1 MRNVSIICLPALA
14 IASACSS
21 LDREAPSEYVAEAI
35 LSNAE
40 GSGIGSAQLI
50 QTGNQISI
58 NLTISALEQGE
69 RAFHLHQTGSCIA
82 PDFTSAGGH
91 LNPFN
96 RSHGKLSE
104 DGKHLGDLPNVV
116 VPESGS
122 VTVEIVLEGDA
133 AELLPIL
140 FDEDGTAVMLH
151 AGPDDYISD
160 PAGAAG
166 PRIACGVLQRRS

>member
-1 MRNVSIICLPALA
+1 MRRTTTICLIALA
-14 IASACSS
+14 VVNACSS
-21 LDREAPSEYVAEAI
+21 PSGEIESEDIGQAN
-35 LSNAE
+35 LTDAE
-40 GSGIGSAQLI
+40 GADIGSAQLTRTENELNI
-50 QTGNQISI
+50 KLAIS
-58 NLTISALEQGE
+58 TLEQGE

-116 VPESGS
+116 IPDSGS

-133 AELLPIL
+133 DELLPIL

-151 AGPDDYISD
+151 AGPDDYVSN

-166 PRIACGVLQRRS
+166 PRIACGVLERQN